1 MGEWEAAGSKGE
13 AGSEKRLFLDGE
25 NVDHV
30 SLFSP
35 KTFQGL

>member
-1 MGEWEAAGSKGE
+1 MGEWEVEGGSKKE
-13 AGSEKRLFLDGE
+13 AGLFLDGE
-25 NVDHV
+25 SADDV